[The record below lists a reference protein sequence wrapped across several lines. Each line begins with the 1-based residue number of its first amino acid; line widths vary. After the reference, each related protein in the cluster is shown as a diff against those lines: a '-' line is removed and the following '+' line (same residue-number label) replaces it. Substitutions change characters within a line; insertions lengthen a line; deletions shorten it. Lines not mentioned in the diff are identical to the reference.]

1 MEPLCSAA
9 EDVGIV
15 APDRVK
21 VLIKGLLSA
30 AVAPGS
36 SWTYETL
43 GAACKLNPR
52 RLKSYVHEGKEPPLS
67 AALSI
72 GLVLGKPA
80 VNAVLSLIG
89 YGGAAPFDEPAH
101 SQPMQIVA
109 NGMKHFAVIANAAA
123 DNRIDHTEEPVTTAA
138 ADALIAEILPLS
150 SAGRQ
155 A

>member
-1 MEPLCSAA
+1 MASLCDAA
-9 EDVGIV
+9 EDGGLIV
-15 APDRVK
+15 HDRVTAL
-21 VLIKGLLSA
+21 VRGLLSA

-52 RLKSYVHEGKEPPLS
+52 RLKTYVHEGKQPPLNV
-67 AALSI
+67 ALSI
-72 GLVLGKPA
+72 CVVLGKPA

-89 YGGAAPFDEPAH
+89 YGGAAPFDEPVAN
-101 SQPMQIVA
+101 QPMQIVA

-123 DNRIDHTEEPVTTAA
+123 DNRIDHTEERVTTEA

-150 SAGRQ
+150 SAGKQ
-155 A
+155 